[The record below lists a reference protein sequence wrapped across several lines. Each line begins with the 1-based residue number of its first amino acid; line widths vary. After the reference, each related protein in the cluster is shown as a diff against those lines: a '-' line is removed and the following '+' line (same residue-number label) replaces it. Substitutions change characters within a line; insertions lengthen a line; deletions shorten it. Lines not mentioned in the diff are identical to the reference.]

1 MAINIY
7 GPAVA
12 KNISIPSMTKKYGSP
27 MAKNI
32 YGPAIAK
39 KVSSPAIKFFSH
51 PRVSF
56 FFTRISAGIKI
67 QGF

>member
-1 MAINIY
+1 MANNIY

-39 KVSSPAIKFFSH
+39 NVSSPAIKFF
-51 PRVSF
+51 
-56 FFTRISAGIKI
+56 FTS
-67 QGF
+67 